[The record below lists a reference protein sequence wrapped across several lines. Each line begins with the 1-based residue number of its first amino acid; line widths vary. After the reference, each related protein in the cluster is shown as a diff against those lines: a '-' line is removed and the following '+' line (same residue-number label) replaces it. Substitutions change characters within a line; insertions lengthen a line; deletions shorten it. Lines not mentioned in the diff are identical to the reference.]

1 VTFIASNSNAGLLV
15 GDEELAVAEGTMV
28 FIPPGTGHA
37 IRNTSSEVLV
47 YVSAAA
53 PPFDAAISG
62 QTWEPRDLTSRR

>member
-1 VTFIASNSNAGLLV
+1 
-15 GDEELAVAEGTMV
+15 VAEGTMV

-47 YVSAAA
+47 YVSATA

-62 QTWEPRDLTSRR
+62 QTWEPRDLTGR